1 MKKSFI
7 YPVIILVIIAIV
19 LSSGCIDNKNNE
31 TNDEP
36 NNDFDVNAYVLQD
49 TINDTDDKTI
59 VSKTYSFAYKGKSYV
74 VNVNVPRYRLNNYKL
89 NTYKLACGQRIFVQ
103 DEYLVDVV
111 NQIKQQVKTDD
122 RQLLAEVLIAFVQN
136 SISYEKDINLHG
148 KDEYWAYPVETLIN
162 GAGDCDCK
170 GTLLTALL
178 RTAGFDSLILMQ
190 EGHLT
195 SIVSDVQPYNNKNS
209 IVYIEYKGKQYDIID
224 GTGKNGVGY
233 YYPESV
239 ADMML
244 RYSIYDETEC
254 HRYINMTLE
263 HTIKYQK
270 MV

>member
-1 MKKSFI
+1 MYEKSFI

-19 LSSGCIDNKNNE
+19 LSSGCIDKNNYD
-31 TNDEP
+31 TSLP
-36 NNDFDVNAYVLQD
+36 NNDFDVNVYVLTD

-74 VNVNVPRYRLNNYKL
+74 ASVNVPRYRLDNYNL
-89 NTYKLACGQRIFVQ
+89 NTYRLADGQKNLVQ
-103 DEYLVDVV
+103 DEYLVDFV

-122 RQLLAEVLIAFVQN
+122 RQVLAEVLIAFVQN

-178 RTAGFDSLILMQ
+178 RTAGFDALILMQ
-190 EGHLT
+190 ENHLT
-195 SIVSDVQPYNNKNS
+195 SIVSDVQPYNNNNC
-209 IVYIEYKGKQYDIID
+209 IVYVEYKGKQYYIID
-224 GTGKNGVGY
+224 GTGKYGVGY
-233 YYPESV
+233 YHPESV
-239 ADMML
+239 ADMNL

-254 HRYINMTLE
+254 HRYINMTLA
-263 HTIKYQK
+263 HTLEYKKI
-270 MV
+270 V

>member
-31 TNDEP
+31 INDEP
-36 NNDFDVNAYVLQD
+36 NNDFDVNVYVLKD

-89 NTYKLACGQRIFVQ
+89 NTYRLADGQRNFVQ

-111 NQIKQQVKTDD
+111 NQIKQQVQTDD

-136 SISYEKDINLHG
+136 SISYEYDINVYG
-148 KDEYWAYPVETLIN
+148 QDEYWAYPVETLIN

-178 RTAGFDSLILMQ
+178 RTAGYDALVLIQ
-190 EGHLT
+190 TSHLT
-195 SIVSDVQPYNNKNS
+195 SIVSDVQPYNNNNC
-209 IVYIEYKGKQYDIID
+209 ITYVEYKGKQYYIID
-224 GTGKNGVGY
+224 GTEKHGVGY
-233 YYPESV
+233 YSQKHV
-239 ADMML
+239 ADMNL
-244 RYSIYDETEC
+244 RYLIYDETEC
-254 HRYINMTLE
+254 NLYINKILDQ
-263 HTIKYQK
+263 TIIYQK

>member
-19 LSSGCIDNKNNE
+19 LSSGCIDKNNYD
-31 TNDEP
+31 TSLP
-36 NNDFDVNAYVLQD
+36 NNDFDVNAYILKD

-59 VSKTYSFAYKGKSYV
+59 VSKIYSFAYQGKSYV

-89 NTYKLACGQRIFVQ
+89 NTYKLAYGQRIFVQ

-122 RQLLAEVLIAFVQN
+122 RQLLAEVLISFVQN
-136 SISYEKDINLHG
+136 SISYEYDINLHG

-170 GTLLTALL
+170 GILLTALL
-178 RTAGFDSLILMQ
+178 RTAGYDALVLLQTS
-190 EGHLT
+190 HLT
-195 SIVSDVQPYNNKNS
+195 SIVSDVQPYNNKNC
-209 IVYIEYKGKQYDIID
+209 ITYVDYKGKQYYIID
-224 GTGKNGVGY
+224 ATEKHGVGY
-233 YYPESV
+233 YSQKHV
-239 ADMML
+239 ADMIL
-244 RYSIYDETEC
+244 EYTIIDETEC
-254 HRYINMTLE
+254 NVYINKTLDQ
-263 HTIKYQK
+263 TIIYQK